1 MQKLGGEAT
10 QAVGD
15 AVSSHTAE
23 GPRRSSHRR
32 GTRPLPWTSQYGYT
46 HTARLLCQKRCS
58 DGLCPAHGAEPPHW
72 EWSRRERDSACRQP
86 PVKRPRYLLV
96 QSQCGGDPDATCL
109 LQGGT
114 MEHIETDGQFAPFP
128 LGGITGKTGMRL
140 MCPRLPDGTGCGPPG
155 SDPRH
160 SERASVAALGTCAM
174 PGRRPA
180 RRRHRHPSVPER
192 PPSARFPGLGRRVR
206 GQRRTPRMSSWLPWS
221 LHGCKPRVHAAIVQN
236 WRDLQEQTWYPDPW
250 GTSLVACFSTLS
262 NALYQM
268 VTQLDTA
275 QYPSG

>member
-46 HTARLLCQKRCS
+46 HTARLLCQNRCS

-140 MCPRLPDGTGCGPPG
+140 AGIIP
-155 SDPRH
+155 
-160 SERASVAALGTCAM
+160 VAYTQ
-174 PGRRPA
+174 GRRFSPA
-180 RRRHRHPSVPER
+180 RRAP
-192 PPSARFPGLGRRVR
+192 
-206 GQRRTPRMSSWLPWS
+206 
-221 LHGCKPRVHAAIVQN
+221 
-236 WRDLQEQTWYPDPW
+236 
-250 GTSLVACFSTLS
+250 
-262 NALYQM
+262 
-268 VTQLDTA
+268 LDTMVHWETW
-275 QYPSG
+275 